1 MSRPRGGFT
10 LIETLVAC
18 ALLVIATGLLGSFF
32 SYFTRQ
38 SLRYHTR
45 QQLATQAERVLFR
58 VQSTLSGASAS
69 SVLAVDSIAGV
80 RFLTAQV
87 QGQGSLTFDKEG
99 ALLWQT
105 WQVYGFDKRL
115 GRVWEARQALA
126 TPTKDLQSL
135 SKGLATAVDSWPRR
149 TLALQVTDFQI
160 SGPVNR
166 AFRIQV
172 ALTDPYGYR
181 LQIASS
187 VVAHN

>member
-1 MSRPRGGFT
+1 MSRPNAGFT
-10 LIETLVAC
+10 LIETMVAC
-18 ALLVIATGLLGSFF
+18 ALMVVATGLLASFF

-45 QQLATQAERVLFR
+45 QELATQAERVLFR

-69 SVLAVDSIAGV
+69 SVVAVETIAGV
-80 RFLTAQV
+80 RFPTAQV
-87 QGQGSLTFDKEG
+87 QGQGSLVFDKEG
-99 ALLWQT
+99 ALMWQT

-135 SKGLATAVDSWPRR
+135 SKGPAVPVESWPRR
-149 TLALQVTDFQI
+149 TLALKVTNFQI
-160 SGPVNR
+160 SGPVNK
-166 AFRIQV
+166 AFRVQV
-172 ALTDPYGYR
+172 ALTDEYGYR
-181 LQIASS
+181 LELASS